1 MSVKLNVP
9 MVVQRASMECWYASA
24 CMVAYFRR
32 PGPRLGLPDR
42 WVPNQGI
49 GLADFARLAKAEGL
63 KALQTPIGK
72 LTYQQIEVL
81 LRNFGP
87 IWCAGR
93 WDGVPHIIVLTG
105 IDGANLYINDP
116 NPAKR
121 ARVETLDWFNQKLD
135 RVPNCM
141 MYMTL

>member
-9 MVVQRASMECWYASA
+9 LVSQRMSMECWYASA

-32 PGPRLGLPDR
+32 PGPRLGLPDK
-42 WVPNQGI
+42 WIPNQGV
-49 GLADFARLAKAEGL
+49 GLADFARLAQAEGL
-63 KALQTPIGK
+63 TATKTPIGD
-72 LTYQQIEVL
+72 LTSQQLEVL

-93 WDGVPHIIVLTG
+93 WDGVPHIVVLTG
-105 IDGANLYINDP
+105 VDGNTVYINDP

-121 ARVETLDWFNQKLD
+121 ARVETLNWFNQKLD

-141 MYMTL
+141 MFMPK